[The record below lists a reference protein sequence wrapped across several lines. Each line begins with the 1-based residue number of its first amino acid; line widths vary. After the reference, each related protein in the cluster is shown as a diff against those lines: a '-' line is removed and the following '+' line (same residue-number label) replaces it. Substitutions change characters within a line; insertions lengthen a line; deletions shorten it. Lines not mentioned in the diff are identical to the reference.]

1 MAGFAYTEA
10 LRILSA
16 DASADLGRL
25 LAATC
30 APDCDPV
37 VYLADFARQVLR
49 PLAAGASEEQ
59 VEGTLAGRAFTTGE
73 PAVSDREAYA
83 RVWVPV
89 LEQTARAGVLA
100 VSLPDAGDDSLRQAE
115 LLGVFA
121 GLALAGMSRVTDA
134 PRVRRQDRS
143 MSLPASM
150 QWDLLPP
157 WGIKVP
163 GALVAGIL
171 EPAYD
176 IAGDA
181 YDYAAA
187 DGVLHFAIMDGMGH
201 GIGSTLLADL
211 AVGAYRHARR
221 SGIPAQAV
229 HTAIDEAVTS
239 GYDDLSFTTGLI
251 GTLTAGTGRLEW
263 TCAGHPPP
271 LLLRG
276 TNVVA
281 ELECDPTV
289 PFGLGTGVPA
299 VCGTDL
305 EPDDAVLLYTD
316 GVTEAHAPGGEPFG
330 LDRLADLLERESA
343 SAHHPEELLRRLVRA
358 VLEHQHGQLRDDATM
373 LLLRWTGPGPHPA
386 RS

>member
-30 APDCDPV
+30 APGCDPV
-37 VYLADFARQVLR
+37 VYLADYARQVLR
-49 PLAAGASEEQ
+49 PLAAGAPEEQ

-73 PAVSDREAYA
+73 PAVSDREGYA

-100 VSLPDAGDDSLRQAE
+100 VSLPDAGAGSLRQAE

-121 GLALAGMSRVTDA
+121 GLALAGMSRITDA

-157 WGIKVP
+157 WGIKMP

-181 YDYAAA
+181 YDYVAA
-187 DGVLHFAIMDGMGH
+187 DGVLHFAIIDGMGH

-221 SGIPAQAV
+221 SGAPAQAV
-229 HTAIDEAVTS
+229 HTAIDEAVAS
-239 GYDDLSFTTGLI
+239 GYDDLSFATGLI
-251 GTLTAGTGRLEW
+251 GTLAAGTGRLEW

-299 VCGTDL
+299 VSGTDL
-305 EPDDAVLLYTD
+305 EPGDAVLLYTD
-316 GVTEAHAPGGEPFG
+316 GVTDAHAPGGEPFG

-343 SAHHPEELLRRLVRA
+343 SADHPEELLRRLVRA
-358 VLEHQHGQLRDDATM
+358 LLKHQCGQLRDDATM
-373 LLLRWTGPGPHPA
+373 LLLRWTGPGPRPA

>member
-1 MAGFAYTEA
+1 
-10 LRILSA
+10 
-16 DASADLGRL
+16 
-25 LAATC
+25 
-30 APDCDPV
+30 
-37 VYLADFARQVLR
+37 
-49 PLAAGASEEQ
+49 
-59 VEGTLAGRAFTTGE
+59 
-73 PAVSDREAYA
+73 
-83 RVWVPV
+83 
-89 LEQTARAGVLA
+89 
-100 VSLPDAGDDSLRQAE
+100 
-115 LLGVFA
+115 
-121 GLALAGMSRVTDA
+121 
-134 PRVRRQDRS
+134 

-157 WGIKVP
+157 WGIKMP

-251 GTLTAGTGRLEW
+251 STLTVGTGRLEW

>member
-1 MAGFAYTEA
+1 MAEFAYTEA
-10 LRILSA
+10 LRVLSA

-30 APDCDPV
+30 APACDPV
-37 VYLADFARQVLR
+37 VYLADFSRLVLL
-49 PLAAGASEEQ
+49 PLTAGLPAEQ
-59 VEGTLAGRAFTTGE
+59 VEGTLPGRAFTTGE
-73 PAVSDREAYA
+73 PAVSARDGYT

-89 LEQTARAGVLA
+89 LEQTSRAGVLA
-100 VSLPDAGDDSLRQAE
+100 VSLPDAGADSVRQAE
-115 LLGVFA
+115 MLGVFA
-121 GLALAGMSRVTDA
+121 GLALSAMNRVTDA
-134 PRVRRQDRS
+134 PRVRRHGRS

-157 WGIKVP
+157 WAIRMP
-163 GALVAGIL
+163 GAMIAGIL

-181 YDYAAA
+181 YDYAAGG
-187 DGVLHFAIMDGMGH
+187 GVLHFALIDGMGH

-221 SGIPAQAV
+221 AAAPAQAV
-229 HTAIDEAVTS
+229 HTAIDEALAS
-239 GYDDLSFTTGLI
+239 GYEDLSFATGVI
-251 GTLTAGTGRLEW
+251 GTLTAATGRLEW

-276 TNVVA
+276 RKVVA
-281 ELECDPTV
+281 ELECDVTV
-289 PFGLGTGVPA
+289 PFGLGTGTPA
-299 VCGTDL
+299 VCSRDL

-316 GVTEAHAPGGEPFG
+316 GVTEAHAPGGEWFG

-343 SAHHPEELLRRLVRA
+343 GTYQPEELLRRLVRA
-358 VLEHQHGQLRDDATM
+358 VLDHQGGHLRDDAT
-373 LLLRWTGPGPHPA
+373 LLLVRWTGP
-386 RS
+386 

>member
-1 MAGFAYTEA
+1 MAEFAYPEA
-10 LRILSA
+10 LRVLSA

-25 LAATC
+25 LAAAC
-30 APDCDPV
+30 APACDPV
-37 VYLADFARQVLR
+37 VYLADFSRLVLL
-49 PLAAGASEEQ
+49 PLTAGLPAEQ
-59 VEGTLAGRAFTTGE
+59 VEGTLPGRAFTTGE
-73 PAVSDREAYA
+73 PAVSARDGYA

-89 LEQTARAGVLA
+89 LEQAARAGVLA
-100 VSLPDAGDDSLRQAE
+100 VSLPDADADSVRQAE
-115 LLGVFA
+115 MLGVFA
-121 GLALAGMSRVTDA
+121 GLALSAMNRVTDA
-134 PRVRRQDRS
+134 PRVHRHGRS

-157 WGIKVP
+157 WAIRMP
-163 GALVAGIL
+163 GAMIAGIL

-181 YDYAAA
+181 YDYAAG
-187 DGVLHFAIMDGMGH
+187 DGVLHFALIDGMGH

-221 SGIPAQAV
+221 AGAPAQAV
-229 HTAIDEAVTS
+229 HTAIDEALAS
-239 GYDDLSFTTGLI
+239 GYDDLSFATGLI
-251 GTLTAGTGRLEW
+251 STLTAATGRLEW

-276 TNVVA
+276 RKVVA

-289 PFGLGTGVPA
+289 PFGLGTGTPA
-299 VCGTDL
+299 VCSRDL

-316 GVTEAHAPGGEPFG
+316 GVTEAHTPGGEWFG

-343 SAHHPEELLRRLVRA
+343 GTYQPEELLRRLVRA
-358 VLEHQHGQLRDDATM
+358 VLDHQGGHLRDDAT
-373 LLLRWTGPGPHPA
+373 LLLVRWTGP
-386 RS
+386 